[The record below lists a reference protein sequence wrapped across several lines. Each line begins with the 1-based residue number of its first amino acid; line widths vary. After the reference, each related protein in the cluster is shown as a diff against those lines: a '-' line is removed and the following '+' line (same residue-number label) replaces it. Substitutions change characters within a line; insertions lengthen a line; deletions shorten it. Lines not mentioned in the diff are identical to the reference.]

1 MLAPLCALSS
11 QSQIK
16 HPYDQKADIERGR
29 DIYPLCAACHLDN
42 GWGKKDGSFPVIAG
56 QHRRVLLKQLDDI
69 RARHRENPTMFPFS
83 DPDTIGGEQ
92 SVIDVTAY
100 IATLPAPDVYQGAAN
115 QVTAYIATLPANPSP
130 GTGDG
135 KQLGLGK
142 DIYQQRCSQCHG
154 KQGLGDNLAV
164 YPRLKGQHHAYLL
177 RQLKWIRDGYR
188 KNSDPAM
195 VEQVKTLS
203 DNELDAVA
211 DYISRL

>member
-1 MLAPLCALSS
+1 MHIRHILSSAIVLLSAATAPCALSTPE
-11 QSQIK
+11 QIK
-16 HPYDQKADIERGR
+16 HPYDQPANIERGR
-29 DIYPLCAACHLDN
+29 EVYPLCAACHLDN

-56 QHRRVLLKQLDDI
+56 QHRKVLLKQLDDI

-92 SVIDVTAY
+92 AVIDVTGY
-100 IATLPAPDVYQGAAN
+100 IATLPP
-115 QVTAYIATLPANPSP
+115 NPSP

-135 KQLGLGK
+135 SQLALGK
-142 DIYQQRCSQCHG
+142 KIYQQHCTECHG
-154 KQGLGDNLAV
+154 KRGMGDNDRV
-164 YPRLKGQHHAYLL
+164 YPRLQGQHHAYLL

-188 KNSDPAM
+188 KNSNPAM
-195 VEQVKTLS
+195 VVQVKTLG

>member
-1 MLAPLCALSS
+1 MIKRRTISIIILVLSGLLPLCALSS
-11 QSQIK
+11 PEQIN
-16 HPYDQKADIERGR
+16 HPYDQPADIERGR
-29 DIYPLCAACHLDN
+29 EIYPLCAACHLDN

-100 IATLPAPDVYQGAAN
+100 IATLPP
-115 QVTAYIATLPANPSP
+115 NPSP

-135 KQLGLGK
+135 TQLALGK
-142 DIYQQRCSQCHG
+142 KIYQQRCGQCHG
-154 KQGLGDNLAV
+154 KDALGNNEAV
-164 YPRLKGQHHAYLL
+164 FPRLKGQHHAYLL

-188 KNSDPAM
+188 KNSNPAM
-195 VEQVKTLS
+195 VAEVKPLS
-203 DNELDAVA
+203 DSELDAVA